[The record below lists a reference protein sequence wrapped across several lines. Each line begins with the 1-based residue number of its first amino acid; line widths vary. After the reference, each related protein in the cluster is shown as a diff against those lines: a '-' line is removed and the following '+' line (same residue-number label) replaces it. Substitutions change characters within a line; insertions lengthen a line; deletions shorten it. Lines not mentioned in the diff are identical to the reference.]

1 MASLYGL
8 KSRDSFKDK
17 SLFQKPWFPTL
28 ERLAGEKVAQTVEKS
43 AAKVKYF
50 DKFWKEESW
59 QKCKEYMHSVRAP
72 QLIPQIFDQ
81 HASFKSRGGMSGRS
95 VRGLFLN
102 CRNCKRL
109 ERVVD
114 LGDHELTE
122 DRDSIV
128 PLLTEF
134 RDPFILRWLY
144 FKDMDPR

>member
-1 MASLYGL
+1 MVLYGV

-17 SLFQKPWFPTL
+17 SLFQKSWFPTL

-43 AAKVKYF
+43 AAKVNP
-50 DKFWKEESW
+50 DLDEFWKEDSW
-59 QKCKEYMHSVRAP
+59 QKCKEYMHSVRVP
-72 QLIPQIFDQ
+72 QLIPKIFDQ
-81 HASFKSRGGMSGRS
+81 HASFKSRGGISGSS

-109 ERVVD
+109 KRVVD

-122 DRDSIV
+122 DRDSIF
-128 PLLTEF
+128 PPTEF